1 MKKTGIIIFL
11 ILLFIIIYLLQA
23 NLFSW
28 FNITGVKP
36 NLFVILTLIIGLFAG
51 RKLSI
56 VFGIFFGLIIDF
68 LINKSIGIASIMLG
82 LTGII
87 GGYLD
92 KNFSKDSRITMI
104 TMIVITTL
112 IYELGTIILNLF
124 INDSKIVIWYVLKT
138 LIIELIYNSI
148 ITIIIYPIIIK
159 FGYILE
165 ETFKTNKIM
174 TRYY

>member
-1 MKKTGIIIFL
+1 MKKTSIIIFL

-51 RKLSI
+51 RKLGI

>member
-1 MKKTGIIIFL
+1 MKKTSIIIFL

-51 RKLSI
+51 RKLGI

-68 LINKSIGIASIMLG
+68 LINKSIGIASIMLE

-104 TMIVITTL
+104 TMIVIATL

>member
-1 MKKTGIIIFL
+1 MKKTSIIIFL

-51 RKLSI
+51 RKLGI

-82 LTGII
+82 LIGII

-159 FGYILE
+159 LGYIFE

>member
-51 RKLSI
+51 RKLGI
-56 VFGIFFGLIIDF
+56 AFGIFFGLIIDF

-124 INDSKIVIWYVLKT
+124 INDSKIVIWYVLKN